1 MSGLSASKDLRPNGR
16 TNRGLVSAAAPEVS
30 ELDAIIG
37 TRDQVLAAIKLQEWW
52 RSRQQHQV
60 SAEEDEEDATV
71 ADGETSAPAADA
83 EMTADELQEIIR
95 NKLLAAEG
103 ALERGLSHLKSTKG
117 SNEQARPSPLKKTPS
132 TMAIG
137 NTPSGARLN
146 RRRGAVTGRTT
157 EPLMCGPLLKR
168 GKHDGKWKLRWYTLS
183 VDGELVCYRRHA
195 DLHEAKPPMFTVL
208 VSQLRVTMLPPER
221 MDAEAVNSGV
231 FGFRLD
237 GARSQRELFA
247 ETQEAFACWINAF
260 ALLGACAGAAVGATT
275 ESSEGA
281 LALAAALSPANGRHN
296 AASARG
302 GSGSLQMDD
311 SVSASLPDSPAA
323 ARALSSVRHLR
334 QKSGDAHDGAHGAH
348 GVLTGLHDIH
358 SNPGLHDIHS
368 NASMSPRLSG
378 SASPRGSGHAQGHV
392 LDLCGFHLSGEL
404 AGAYFD
410 WCAARSKEVKR
421 NAKQHERWTQLLLQY
436 LPAPPG
442 PGPIGSNGS
451 SSGGTQGSSSSS
463 SNNNGGLADGR
474 SSHPGSS
481 GGEATHSGA
490 TLKHTRIKTQAIKGV
505 PTMLRLRVWSAL
517 SGIQGLMSQ
526 YPTHYNDMLA
536 VSARLHEEDKHE
548 IEKDIGRT
556 FPDHPLFTPLDAPP
570 PAAPPQATPTTA
582 ATSSATSNTPSQ
594 PPRRTEPPGRTA
606 LRNVLMAY
614 VAHNRGLGY
623 CQALNY
629 VGGML
634 LLLTELREAPAFFLL
649 LHFSER
655 CAAEAGL
662 APHRNLCNPP
672 PLPPR
677 PPPSPPRSCVTD
689 FYSKYMNGIR
699 VVQKLFEEY
708 FRATVPRLAA
718 HLDQQGMPL
727 SIATTKWF
735 MCLYVN
741 TLPAETLLRVWD
753 VLLVDGP
760 EVLLRV
766 GAALLKLNE
775 PLLLTITDFIALS
788 QELQSLGKG
797 CWSADALLSVAYKQ
811 LASPPA
817 ARQAL
822 ATLRRMQLVAHEV
835 GGEAADGVRE
845 VRLREGLIPRTL
857 RVGWLRPHRP
867 LPVVPPTKLP
877 PTSGDADAAQGS
889 ANATPDL
896 NSPNLD
902 AKEWL
907 KQRAAERAAAA
918 AVSAAPT
925 ALPLGPVDDG
935 AGVGFESF
943 TAPGSRML
951 RPLARRVSVDRPP
964 LTDDALDALNGVPVA
979 THTREG
985 RPLPQTRGGSLDS
998 SRWSTMTI
1006 EDEPDDADE
1015 DADSP
1020 SSVSPIDRGRTRQ
1033 SAGLDRHRNR

>member
-1 MSGLSASKDLRPNGR
+1 MQTMWTD
-16 TNRGLVSAAAPEVS
+16 RGLVSAAAPEVS

-37 TRDQVLAAIKLQEWW
+37 TRDQVLAAIKLQEAW
-52 RSRQQHQV
+52 RCRQQHKV
-60 SAEEDEEDATV
+60 TAEEGDEDVTV

-83 EMTADELQEIIR
+83 ELTAEELQEIIR

-103 ALERGLSHLKSTKG
+103 ELERGLSHLKSTKG
-117 SNEQARPSPLKKTPS
+117 LSEQARPSPLKKTPS

-146 RRRGAVTGRTT
+146 RRRGAVTGRTI

-208 VSQLRVTMLPPER
+208 VSQLRITMLPPER

-260 ALLGACAGAAVGATT
+260 ALLGACAGAAVGATS

-281 LALAAALSPANGRHN
+281 LALAAALSPARGRHN
-296 AASARG
+296 AASAQG
-302 GSGSLQMDD
+302 GSLQMDD

-334 QKSGDAHDGAHGAH
+334 QKSGDAHGGAHGAH
-348 GVLTGLHDIH
+348 DGAQGVL
-358 SNPGLHDIHS
+358 PGLHDIHS
-368 NASMSPRLSG
+368 NGSMSPRLSG
-378 SASPRGSGHAQGHV
+378 SASPRGGGHAQGHV

-442 PGPIGSNGS
+442 PGPSGSNGS

-463 SNNNGGLADGR
+463 SSSSSNNGGSADGR

-481 GGEATHSGA
+481 SGEAYHSGA
-490 TLKHTRIKTQAIKGV
+490 TLKNTRIKPQAIKGV

-556 FPDHPLFTPLDAPP
+556 FPNHPLFTPLDAPP
-570 PAAPPQATPTTA
+570 PAVPPQATPTTA
-582 ATSSATSNTPSQ
+582 ATSSATSMTPSQ
-594 PPRRTEPPGRTA
+594 PPRPSEPPGRTA

-634 LLLTELREAPAFFLL
+634 LVLTELREAPAFFLL

-655 CAAEAGL
+655 CAAEASI
-662 APHRNLCNPP
+662 A
-672 PLPPR
+672 
-677 PPPSPPRSCVTD
+677 PPS
-689 FYSKYMNGIR
+689 
-699 VVQKLFEEY
+699 
-708 FRATVPRLAA
+708 
-718 HLDQQGMPL
+718 
-727 SIATTKWF
+727 
-735 MCLYVN
+735 
-741 TLPAETLLRVWD
+741 
-753 VLLVDGP
+753 
-760 EVLLRV
+760 
-766 GAALLKLNE
+766 
-775 PLLLTITDFIALS
+775 
-788 QELQSLGKG
+788 
-797 CWSADALLSVAYKQ
+797 
-811 LASPPA
+811 
-817 ARQAL
+817 
-822 ATLRRMQLVAHEV
+822 
-835 GGEAADGVRE
+835 
-845 VRLREGLIPRTL
+845 
-857 RVGWLRPHRP
+857 
-867 LPVVPPTKLP
+867 
-877 PTSGDADAAQGS
+877 
-889 ANATPDL
+889 
-896 NSPNLD
+896 
-902 AKEWL
+902 
-907 KQRAAERAAAA
+907 
-918 AVSAAPT
+918 
-925 ALPLGPVDDG
+925 
-935 AGVGFESF
+935 
-943 TAPGSRML
+943 
-951 RPLARRVSVDRPP
+951 
-964 LTDDALDALNGVPVA
+964 
-979 THTREG
+979 
-985 RPLPQTRGGSLDS
+985 
-998 SRWSTMTI
+998 
-1006 EDEPDDADE
+1006 
-1015 DADSP
+1015 
-1020 SSVSPIDRGRTRQ
+1020 
-1033 SAGLDRHRNR
+1033 

>member
-52 RSRQQHQV
+52 RSRQQHKV

-677 PPPSPPRSCVTD
+677 PPLPR
-689 FYSKYMNGIR
+689 
-699 VVQKLFEEY
+699 
-708 FRATVPRLAA
+708 
-718 HLDQQGMPL
+718 
-727 SIATTKWF
+727 
-735 MCLYVN
+735 
-741 TLPAETLLRVWD
+741 
-753 VLLVDGP
+753 
-760 EVLLRV
+760 
-766 GAALLKLNE
+766 
-775 PLLLTITDFIALS
+775 
-788 QELQSLGKG
+788 
-797 CWSADALLSVAYKQ
+797 
-811 LASPPA
+811 
-817 ARQAL
+817 
-822 ATLRRMQLVAHEV
+822 
-835 GGEAADGVRE
+835 
-845 VRLREGLIPRTL
+845 
-857 RVGWLRPHRP
+857 
-867 LPVVPPTKLP
+867 
-877 PTSGDADAAQGS
+877 
-889 ANATPDL
+889 
-896 NSPNLD
+896 
-902 AKEWL
+902 
-907 KQRAAERAAAA
+907 RAAA
-918 AVSAAPT
+918 
-925 ALPLGPVDDG
+925 
-935 AGVGFESF
+935 
-943 TAPGSRML
+943 
-951 RPLARRVSVDRPP
+951 
-964 LTDDALDALNGVPVA
+964 
-979 THTREG
+979 
-985 RPLPQTRGGSLDS
+985 
-998 SRWSTMTI
+998 
-1006 EDEPDDADE
+1006 
-1015 DADSP
+1015 
-1020 SSVSPIDRGRTRQ
+1020 
-1033 SAGLDRHRNR
+1033 

>member
-1 MSGLSASKDLRPNGR
+1 MKAHFAAAFIVALASAGPVAQAQDAVQRFYAGR
-16 TNRGLVSAAAPEVS
+16 TMDVV
-30 ELDAIIG
+30 IG
-37 TRDQVLAAIKLQEWW
+37 
-52 RSRQQHQV
+52 
-60 SAEEDEEDATV
+60 
-71 ADGETSAPAADA
+71 
-83 EMTADELQEIIR
+83 
-95 NKLLAAEG
+95 
-103 ALERGLSHLKSTKG
+103 
-117 SNEQARPSPLKKTPS
+117 
-132 TMAIG
+132 
-137 NTPSGARLN
+137 
-146 RRRGAVTGRTT
+146 
-157 EPLMCGPLLKR
+157 
-168 GKHDGKWKLRWYTLS
+168 Y
-183 VDGELVCYRRHA
+183 
-195 DLHEAKPPMFTVL
+195 
-208 VSQLRVTMLPPER
+208 
-221 MDAEAVNSGV
+221 
-231 FGFRLD
+231 
-237 GARSQRELFA
+237 
-247 ETQEAFACWINAF
+247 
-260 ALLGACAGAAVGATT
+260 
-275 ESSEGA
+275 
-281 LALAAALSPANGRHN
+281 
-296 AASARG
+296 
-302 GSGSLQMDD
+302 
-311 SVSASLPDSPAA
+311 
-323 ARALSSVRHLR
+323 
-334 QKSGDAHDGAHGAH
+334 
-348 GVLTGLHDIH
+348 
-358 SNPGLHDIHS
+358 
-368 NASMSPRLSG
+368 
-378 SASPRGSGHAQGHV
+378 
-392 LDLCGFHLSGEL
+392 
-404 AGAYFD
+404 
-410 WCAARSKEVKR
+410 
-421 NAKQHERWTQLLLQY
+421 
-436 LPAPPG
+436 PPG
-442 PGPIGSNGS
+442 
-451 SSGGTQGSSSSS
+451 GGFDS
-463 SNNNGGLADGR
+463 
-474 SSHPGSS
+474 
-481 GGEATHSGA
+481 
-490 TLKHTRIKTQAIKGV
+490 
-505 PTMLRLRVWSAL
+505 
-517 SGIQGLMSQ
+517 
-526 YPTHYNDMLA
+526 
-536 VSARLHEEDKHE
+536 SARLLIRHMPKHLPGAPIMIPKNMPGAGSLVAANYLYNVAPKDGGEFGIIGGSVPFGPLWSRDGVSFEATRFNWIGSMNQEVGTCAFWGNKARNVADLKARE
-548 IEKDIGRT
+548 IVLGGT
-556 FPDHPLFTPLDAPP
+556 GPAAGSTLDAKTL
-570 PAAPPQATPTTA
+570 Q
-582 ATSSATSNTPSQ
+582 SLLGFNF
-594 PPRRTEPPGRTA
+594 RM
-606 LRNVLMAY
+606 V
-614 VAHNRGLGY
+614 LGY
-623 CQALNY
+623 P
-629 VGGML
+629 GL
-634 LLLTELREAPAFFLL
+634 LE
-649 LHFSER
+649 
-655 CAAEAGL
+655 
-662 APHRNLCNPP
+662 
-672 PLPPR
+672 
-677 PPPSPPRSCVTD
+677 V
-689 FYSKYMNGIR
+689 
-699 VVQKLFEEY
+699 
-708 FRATVPRLAA
+708 RLAA

-935 AGVGFESF
+935 AGVGVESF